1 MKLITHIFFVC
12 VLGDLRE
19 ELDRLA
25 KTCSDQQQLIHQAIN
40 KAPGTL
46 DFNLSHSR
54 LRLCT
59 FFRTQALIICVL
71 SQTDT
76 TISRVSGTYIQ
87 KLTNLQTFNSLMTKL
102 TIVM

>member
-1 MKLITHIFFVC
+1 MIINNLFFC

-46 DFNLSHSR
+46 SFNLSHRR
-54 LRLCT
+54 LGFCT
-59 FFRTQALIICVL
+59 FFKTQALILCVL
-71 SQTDT
+71 SQTEC
-76 TISRVSGTYIQ
+76 RVYPKAEQ
-87 KLTNLQTFNSLMTKL
+87 FAKLQFFNDRIDQNSQ
-102 TIVM
+102 

>member
-1 MKLITHIFFVC
+1 MIINNLFFC

-46 DFNLSHSR
+46 SR
-54 LRLCT
+54 LGFCT
-59 FFRTQALIICVL
+59 FFKTQALILCVL
-71 SQTDT
+71 SQTEC
-76 TISRVSGTYIQ
+76 RVYPKAEQ
-87 KLTNLQTFNSLMTKL
+87 FTKL
-102 TIVM
+102 QFFNDKIDQNSQ

>member
-1 MKLITHIFFVC
+1 MIINNLFFC

-46 DFNLSHSR
+46 SFNLSHPR
-54 LRLCT
+54 LGFCA
-59 FFRTQALIICVL
+59 FFRTQALILCVL
-71 SQTDT
+71 SQTDC
-76 TISRVSGTYIQ
+76 RVIDQ
-87 KLTNLQTFNSLMTKL
+87 NSQ
-102 TIVM
+102 